1 MASDHNVVSS
11 ILNTTNIIH
20 NCKESVIKHD
30 SNEHIIYDYDKMMV
44 EGWRKYEKKT
54 NEHFTNEALMA
65 LLEQKTHNPRFHKK
79 RLISSKTLE
88 SRRQDQT
95 LQIQLVPHIWTASW
109 AAHIKVAWKMK
120 FDQIRK
126 LQKDADNKHI
136 EECIN
141 KRAEI
146 IQTNQTCWINSL
158 LNRYKDRIVL
168 DRIIHLDMST
178 GKEELLTNPKDIKRY
193 SPLQYKD
200 LQKKQKHKF
209 DNIPQE

>member
-65 LLEQKTHNPRFHKK
+65 LLEQKTHNP
-79 RLISSKTLE
+79 
-88 SRRQDQT
+88 
-95 LQIQLVPHIWTASW
+95 SW